1 MTQETSSEIRIGDN
15 LENWMSLLPAALQN
29 IPIIYLAIPG

>member
-1 MTQETSSEIRIGDN
+1 MSKETSSAVRIGDN

-29 IPIIYLAIPG
+29 IPIIDLAIPG